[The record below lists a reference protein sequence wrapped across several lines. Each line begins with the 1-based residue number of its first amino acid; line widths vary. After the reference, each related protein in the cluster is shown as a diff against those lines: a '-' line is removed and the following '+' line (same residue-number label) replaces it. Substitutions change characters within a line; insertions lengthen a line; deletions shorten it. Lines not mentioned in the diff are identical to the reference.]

1 VLRFDVEFY
10 ISWLSFY
17 VEVEAAV
24 EVEFEVEFEFGQNRL
39 KSFGGYH
46 VPAMYFRPRITCQ
59 GTYLW
64 ALHHVWHLL
73 KMTLSPRREANFR
86 ISLFSRKLHLAKMA
100 FWPRREAK
108 SHFRDSEAYCCDCG
122 ESIAFCYMK

>member
-1 VLRFDVEFY
+1 MLRFDVEFY

-46 VPAMYFRPRITCQ
+46 VPAMHFWPRITCQ

-86 ISLFSRKLHLAKMA
+86 ISLFSLKWHCAKTA
-100 FWPRREAK
+100 FSPRREAN
-108 SHFRDSEAYCCDCG
+108 SHIRDSEAYDCDCG
-122 ESIAFCYMK
+122 EPIAFYCVK